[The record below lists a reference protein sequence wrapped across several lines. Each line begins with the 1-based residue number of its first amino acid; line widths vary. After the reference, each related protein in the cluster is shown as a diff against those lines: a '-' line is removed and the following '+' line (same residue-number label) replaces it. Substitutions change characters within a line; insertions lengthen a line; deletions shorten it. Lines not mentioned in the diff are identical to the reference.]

1 MYRVKTVSKNV
12 YRSLHMGRAWLVC
25 AGLLLTSPPAFA
37 GGLTTAQ
44 LNNVTLDAP
53 DWEGDGVHHLKFT
66 SGEYATESAN
76 GRILK
81 TAVGDL
87 DGDGQADGAV
97 VYYENYG
104 GSGAFMRMAVFICK
118 DGKPVQVGMRSLG
131 DRSETKN
138 LTIKNKALVL
148 DIMTHR
154 PNDSAPGPTKH
165 KVVNFKLKQGKLVGP
180 EQVDWN

>member
-66 SGEYATESAN
+66 NGEYATESTN

-81 TAVGDL
+81 TAVG
-87 DGDGQADGAV
+87 
-97 VYYENYG
+97 
-104 GSGAFMRMAVFICK
+104 
-118 DGKPVQVGMRSLG
+118 
-131 DRSETKN
+131 
-138 LTIKNKALVL
+138 
-148 DIMTHR
+148 
-154 PNDSAPGPTKH
+154 
-165 KVVNFKLKQGKLVGP
+165 
-180 EQVDWN
+180 

>member
-1 MYRVKTVSKNV
+1 MYKVNRVSKKLF
-12 YRSLHMGRAWLVC
+12 RSQHSATVRFA
-25 AGLLLTSPPAFA
+25 AAAILLTAPPAFA
-37 GGLTTAQ
+37 AGLTTAQ

-53 DWEGDGVHHLKFT
+53 DWEGDGVHQLKFT
-66 SGEYATESAN
+66 SGEYATKSGN

-131 DRSETKN
+131 DRSETRH
-138 LTIKNKALVL
+138 LTIKNRTLVL

-154 PNDSAPGPTKH
+154 PNDSAPGPTKR

>member
-1 MYRVKTVSKNV
+1 MYRVKAVSKKLF
-12 YRSLHMGRAWLVC
+12 RGLISIFGWP
-25 AGLLLTSPPAFA
+25 AGATLLLTSPPAFA
-37 GGLTTAQ
+37 AGLTTAQ

-53 DWEGDGVHHLKFT
+53 DWEGDGVHQLKFT
-66 SGEYATESAN
+66 SSEYATKSGN

-87 DGDGQADGAV
+87 DGDGLADGAV

-104 GSGAFMRMAVFICK
+104 GSGAFVRMAVFICK

-131 DRSETKN
+131 DRSDTKN
-138 LTIKNKALVL
+138 LTIKNKVLVL

-154 PNDSAPGPTKH
+154 PNDSAPDPTKR

>member
-1 MYRVKTVSKNV
+1 
-12 YRSLHMGRAWLVC
+12 MGRAWLVC